1 MNTRHLVIVL
11 LALGGGAAIGAG
23 VTAWLRPAPKAPTA
37 PAAATTPSTEQATA
51 GRRILYW
58 ASPMDPSIH
67 SDHPMKDNMGMDYIP
82 VYAPQ
87 AGAAPAGGLSVD
99 PRLAQ
104 NLGVRVVKVETRA
117 MGQAFHT
124 VGTVAV
130 DENRLYSVTPRYS
143 GWVVRL
149 DVRAVG
155 DPVRRGQVL
164 AELYSPDLYSAE
176 QEYLIALR
184 EKDVPDLVAAAR
196 ERLRLLGLPDSE
208 IAALARGGHAQR
220 DVAVRAPASGVVT
233 RLDARQGGYVSSQ
246 TPFYEIAN
254 LERVWVN
261 AALYDYQLPWVALGD
276 PVRLHLPA
284 YPGRTWHGR
293 VSFIY
298 PTLDAQTR
306 TVSARLGIANPD
318 GLLRPGMYASAT
330 LTSRPRSALAVPQ
343 SAVLHTDQ
351 GDFVMLAQGEGHF
364 LPVQVALGAQ
374 ADGWVEVRAG
384 LKAGEQVVESAQF
397 LLYSESQFQ
406 SVKARMLGGNLEPL
420 RAPKPAAN
428 SGGTAP

>member
-1 MNTRHLVIVL
+1 MNARHFVIVL

-23 VTAWLRPAPKAPTA
+23 VTAWLRPAPKAPVA
-37 PAAATTPSTEQATA
+37 PAAATKPPTDQTTG

-58 ASPMDPSIH
+58 ANPMDPSIH
-67 SDHPMKDNMGMDYIP
+67 SNHPMKDNMGMDYLP

-99 PRLAQ
+99 PRMAQ
-104 NLGVRVVKVETRA
+104 NLGVRVVKVEEHSL
-117 MGQAFHT
+117 GQAIHT
-124 VGTVAV
+124 VGTVSI

-149 DVRAVG
+149 NVRAVG
-155 DPVRRGQVL
+155 DPVRQGQVL

-184 EKDVPDLVAAAR
+184 EKNAPDLAATAR
-196 ERLRLLGLPDSE
+196 ERLRLLGLSDNE
-208 IAALARGGHAQR
+208 IAALVRRGKAQR
-220 DVAVRAPASGVVT
+220 EVAVRAPATGVVT
-233 RLDARQGGYVSSQ
+233 RLEVRQGGYVSSQ

-261 AALYDYQLPWVALGD
+261 TALYDYQLPWVGLGD

-284 YPGRTWHGR
+284 YPGRAWHGR

-298 PTLDAQTR
+298 PTLDPQTR
-306 TVSARLGIANPD
+306 TVSARLSIANPD
-318 GLLRPGMYASAT
+318 GLLRPGMYANAT
-330 LTSRPRSALAVPQ
+330 LMGRPQSALAVPQ

-351 GDFVMLAQGEGHF
+351 GDFVMLAQGDGHF

-374 ADGWVEVRAG
+374 AEGWVEVRDG

-406 SVKARMLGGNLEPL
+406 SVKARMLGGNLAPL
-420 RAPKPAAN
+420 GAPKSGAN
-428 SGGTAP
+428 MGGTAP